1 MNSFR
6 QSRFVAALIALFSM
20 LFMQLAVASYACPGL
35 KMGQDSKAVAMATD
49 TDTATQNMSGC
60 TGMDMEQPGLC
71 HAHDHAGN
79 QSLDKPELPQVQP
92 FMAVGL
98 TLTLIPID
106 VAYRPLATQPQDL
119 LLTRTTAPPLSIR
132 NCCFRI

>member
-6 QSRFVAALIALFSM
+6 QSRFVTALIALFSM

-35 KMGQDSKAVAMATD
+35 KIGQDSKAVAMATD
-49 TDTATQNMSGC
+49 TANQNMSGC

-71 HAHDHAGN
+71 HAYDHAGN

-98 TLTLIPID
+98 TVTLIPIG